1 MSKIQDLIDELCP
14 DGVEFKALGEI
25 AEYSTRKIASS
36 DINDEQFIGVENL
49 KPNFSGFV
57 SGTKPEKESSLN
69 LFREGDI
76 LLGNIRPYLKKM
88 IKADFLGGASP
99 DVLVISIV
107 EDFRAHLD
115 SRYLYWVLSSSDF
128 VTYNSNNAR
137 GGKMPRGDKKMIL
150 KYRVPVPPLKV
161 QEEIVRIL
169 DSFTLLEAELEA
181 ELEARRKQYAHYRD
195 SLLFSDKIKY
205 NYLNLSEVG
214 VISTGKTPSKLE
226 SSAWSEG
233 INFVTPSDIRNGQKY
248 ISSSERTVDKEWV
261 FNKNWKVVKD
271 NSILVTCIGAD
282 MGKAV
287 IPTQESVFNQQINSI
302 EVSDNV
308 DIEYLYYWLV
318 SRREYMLRLGRK
330 NGSTMPIL
338 NKTNF
343 SKIVVNLPELWLQRK
358 ISKQISV
365 FDALVNDISSGLPA
379 EIAARRKQYEY
390 YRNQLLTFKELEPA
404 SA

>member
-1 MSKIQDLIDELCP
+1 MSKIQYLIDELCP

-181 ELEARRKQYAHYRD
+181 RRKQYAHYRD

-248 ISSSERTVDKEWV
+248 ISSSERTEDY
-261 FNKNWKVVKD
+261 
-271 NSILVTCIGAD
+271 S
-282 MGKAV
+282 
-287 IPTQESVFNQQINSI
+287 
-302 EVSDNV
+302 
-308 DIEYLYYWLV
+308 
-318 SRREYMLRLGRK
+318 
-330 NGSTMPIL
+330 
-338 NKTNF
+338 
-343 SKIVVNLPELWLQRK
+343 
-358 ISKQISV
+358 
-365 FDALVNDISSGLPA
+365 
-379 EIAARRKQYEY
+379 
-390 YRNQLLTFKELEPA
+390 
-404 SA
+404 